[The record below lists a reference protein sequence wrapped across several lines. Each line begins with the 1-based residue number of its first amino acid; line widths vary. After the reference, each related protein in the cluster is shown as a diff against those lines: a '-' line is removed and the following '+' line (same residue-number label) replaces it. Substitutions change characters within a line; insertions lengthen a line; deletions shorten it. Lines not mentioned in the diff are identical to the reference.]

1 MTQICIL
8 NTNDFDIHIFDYNSL
23 INSNEKIFN
32 TYIDKYIDF
41 KNVSDND
48 SLMKL
53 IIDELNLN
61 TQKFGGYTETIYET
75 PNSLYQMIYVDID
88 DKNAHM
94 LCKENEKIDNIKN
107 MFACYLTSEKKNIH
121 GKCIL
126 IKLNY
131 DSNNKPMLCDITYD
145 DIIFLLHRKI
155 VHMCVHVNCNGNTIK
170 NIRFLYNPCE
180 SDKLNK
186 YEVHDTT
193 FADITILIYALH
205 EKQNKKYNLNE
216 ITNIICE
223 KKIYDDVFISLLNY
237 NSTFIDLDDDL
248 FSKIIF
254 IFNNKTLLPEI
265 NKTDKND
272 DEDDGKQQ
280 PTSQYRKILEL
291 YSKLDKFINKK

>member
-1 MTQICIL
+1 
-8 NTNDFDIHIFDYNSL
+8 
-23 INSNEKIFN
+23 
-32 TYIDKYIDF
+32 
-41 KNVSDND
+41 
-48 SLMKL
+48 
-53 IIDELNLN
+53 
-61 TQKFGGYTETIYET
+61 
-75 PNSLYQMIYVDID
+75 
-88 DKNAHM
+88 
-94 LCKENEKIDNIKN
+94 
-107 MFACYLTSEKKNIH
+107 
-121 GKCIL
+121 
-126 IKLNY
+126 
-131 DSNNKPMLCDITYD
+131 MLCDITYD